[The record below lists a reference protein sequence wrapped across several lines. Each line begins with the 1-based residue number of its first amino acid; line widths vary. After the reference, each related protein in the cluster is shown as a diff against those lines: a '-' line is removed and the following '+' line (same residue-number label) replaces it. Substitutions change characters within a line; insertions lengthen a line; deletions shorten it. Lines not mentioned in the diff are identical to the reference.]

1 MSGWR
6 YNAVGLGLRSEF
18 SLLGMSPVDNLT
30 PPIVSIRLSTRGE
43 LEQTWPGTVEEIAGT
58 LPDGCSFRGELGS
71 DGTRRL
77 TYGER
82 ATYVL
87 SADSGTIL
95 CAPSNF
101 EEPSWQ
107 RFLLDSVLLKASDAH
122 GFEALHASAVEGPT
136 GVLAFATKSGGG
148 KSSIAAEL
156 ARRGHRFFADDVLAM
171 ARVDGQVHAY
181 TSPPVMNLPLA
192 GAQTAPPTQIGVAL
206 AVFDEEAWVAVR
218 AHASE
223 PRPVA
228 RIYLLARQA
237 GLGLGLD
244 LLQPSPMHLLPHVLT
259 GGGSDERMTSR
270 FELLGDLV
278 AQSPIYRLRAPPEI
292 GVAQLA
298 DVVEE
303 EMSLAVD
310 SAGVGQRLV
319 SG

>member
-18 SLLGMSPVDNLT
+18 SLLGMPPVDDLT
-30 PPIVSIRLSTRGE
+30 APIVSIRLSTRGE
-43 LEQTWPGTVEEIAGT
+43 LEQTWPGTVEQITGT

-71 DGTRRL
+71 DGTRRF

-87 SADSGTIL
+87 SADARTIL
-95 CAPSNF
+95 CAPADF
-101 EEPSWQ
+101 DEPSWQ

-122 GFEALHASAVEGPT
+122 GFEALHASAVEGPA
-136 GVLAFATKSGGG
+136 GVLAFAAGSGGG

-156 ARRGHRFFADDVLAM
+156 ARRGHRFFADDVLAL

-181 TSPPVMNLPLA
+181 ISPPLMNLPLA
-192 GAQTAPPTQIGVAL
+192 GAETPPPAQIGVAL
-206 AVFDEEAWVAVR
+206 AAFDDEAWVAVR
-218 AHASE
+218 AHATE

-244 LLQPSPMHLLPHVLT
+244 LLQPSPMHLIPHVLT
-259 GGGSDERMTSR
+259 GGGPDERMTSR
-270 FELLGDLV
+270 FELLGDLA
-278 AQSPIYRLRAPPEI
+278 AQSPIYRLSAPLEV
-292 GVAQLA
+292 GVAQLV
-298 DVVEE
+298 DLVEE
-303 EMSLAVD
+303 EMAPAEG
-310 SAGVGQRLV
+310 SAEVGHGLI